1 MNNADVCVCHRERER
16 ERERRVSEESVRAP
30 ETRSAED
37 SDNFLN
43 LGWIWKVKK
52 IGSLDFGAIFPY
64 SPSVESD

>member
-1 MNNADVCVCHRERER
+1 MCVSVTQRET

-52 IGSLDFGAIFPY
+52 IGPLDFGAIFPY
-64 SPSVESD
+64 SPTVESD

>member
-1 MNNADVCVCHRERER
+1 MCVSVTEREREK
-16 ERERRVSEESVRAP
+16 ERERRVSEESVHAP

-52 IGSLDFGAIFPY
+52 IGPLDFGAIFPY
-64 SPSVESD
+64 SPTVESD

>member
-1 MNNADVCVCHRERER
+1 MNNADVCVCQRERERER

-52 IGSLDFGAIFPY
+52 IGPLDLWSNFSIQ
-64 SPSVESD
+64 SNC